1 MSSKQHMT
9 PAKRLETLVAQGVK
23 DVFGIVGSAFMDALD
38 LFPAAGIRFVP
49 TVHEQGAAHMADYS
63 RVTAGTA
70 SASRR
75 TAGHHQFRDG
85 RGGGL
90 LGAQPGGGDH
100 ARDRHVRHGPG
111 RLPGNRAVA
120 DLLAH
125 HQVPGACEPRRP
137 HGRVHGQGF
146 RQRHGRARPGAAEH
160 SARLFLR
167 RDRRGDSRAAPRAS
181 RPGAEEDLEAA
192 ARLLAEARFPVIV
205 AGGGVLF
212 SDGQAECVALAEL
225 LGAPVVTSYL
235 HNDVFPSRHPCGAAR
250 WATRAP
256 RPA

>member
-1 MSSKQHMT
+1 MTALRVQYRRSPADMQSRIHPSSAGPPGDRHEQQATHD
-9 PAKRLETLVAQGVK
+9 PSEAFVETLVAQGVK

-49 TVHEQGAAHMADYS
+49 TVHEQGAAHMADGYS
-63 RVTAGTA
+63 RVTGRHGVCIAQNGP
-70 SASRR
+70 
-75 TAGHHQFRDG
+75 HHQFRDG

-167 RDRRGDSRAAPRAS
+167 RDRRGDSRAAPRV
-181 RPGAEEDLEAA
+181 AA
-192 ARLLAEARFPVIV
+192 
-205 AGGGVLF
+205 
-212 SDGQAECVALAEL
+212 
-225 LGAPVVTSYL
+225 
-235 HNDVFPSRHPCGAAR
+235 
-250 WATRAP
+250 RAP
-256 RPA
+256 RKTWRRRPGCWPRRASR